1 MKKILSQLCV
11 VMLSLVGL
19 SLTSCGGKSADDY
32 NTVGEFENGYAVAS
46 YNGANN
52 LLRYVIVD
60 EKFNPVIEE
69 MRSIERYSDDFWV
82 GENVNG
88 KYVSIDRKLNI
99 TPLEFQSPEVYRQV
113 SPKSII
119 AYDSDQ
125 SLVIVDLTTGKPL
138 SKTYPE
144 CEIDQILDNG
154 TIVLK
159 HQTRKGYGNV
169 LCKGYAMIDSK
180 GNELVPLGKYTF
192 IGDFHNGLATFSSNG
207 YGIPIS
213 RTNCKYVQET
223 IVNGNGRAKWF
234 ELGNCYGNFGKQESD
249 QFTQGYLNEKG
260 EEVIPQ
266 SFVYAQPFDDNG
278 FAIVGGKA
286 RRNRYVHHEFY
297 REYSKIDKTGK
308 VVATKL
314 KTKEQHG
321 CIRVEIEP

>member
-1 MKKILSQLCV
+1 MLSQLYV
-11 VMLSLVGL
+11 FILSLVGL
-19 SLTSCGGKSADDY
+19 SLTSCGGKSDDNY
-32 NTVGEFENGYAVAS
+32 NTVGEFENGYAVVS

-82 GENVNG
+82 GENIDG
-88 KYVSIDRKLNI
+88 KYVSIDRKLNV
-99 TPLEFQSPEVYRQV
+99 TPLEFQSPEVYRRV

-138 SKTYPE
+138 SKSYPE
-144 CEIDQILDNG
+144 CEIDQILDDG
-154 TIVLK
+154 TIVLR
-159 HQTRKGYGNV
+159 HQTKNGYGV
-169 LCKGYAMIDSK
+169 LCKGYAMIDSE

-192 IGDFHNGLATFSSNG
+192 IGDFHYGLATFSTNG

-213 RTNCKYVQET
+213 RTNCKYAQEAT
-223 IVNGNGRAKWF
+223 VNGNGRAKWF
-234 ELGNCYGNFGKQESD
+234 ELGDCYGNFGKQESD
-249 QFTQGYLNEKG
+249 RFTQGYLNEKG

-286 RRNRYVHHEFY
+286 MRGRNVSHVVY

-314 KTKEQHG
+314 KTKVQHG